1 MATKITT
8 PELFNLSSNNTAA
21 TQLPVFTTSTRPT
34 PTASTVQVEYL
45 VIGGGGAGGG
55 WGGGGGAG
63 GYLTNYGGSK
73 ISLTSSVDYAIA
85 VGEGG
90 VKQANSGTRVA
101 ANAGEDS
108 SIIGTGIS
116 VVADGGGGGGT
127 MIFGSSTTEYPA
139 QSGGSGGGASSMR
152 NASVGGSGTTGQGND
167 GGNSPAQD
175 PGYPG
180 GGGGG
185 GASSA
190 GGDGQNSSG
199 NNSPGNGGNGLASL
213 ITGTSIIR
221 AGGGGGFLYGGPNTA
236 TDGGISTGGT
246 GGGGAGGRYVS
257 PSNGFLSTFSNG
269 VDGQVN
275 TGSGGG
281 SGSVNPY
288 QSGSNI
294 YGGSTASGGSGI
306 VILRYPTNSSPVI
319 KTTGSLVYTQST
331 DGSDTVIQFTEGSG
345 NVSFASAGI
354 AVGEMIFN
362 STTEKV
368 EYWDGFQWNM
378 IKDELQTILAS
389 ENFNISAYTGT
400 GGTAT
405 DTDITSVGFK
415 PDFAWFKGDTNTYYH
430 VLYDSIRGTN
440 AAISTNNTNGNYSN
454 YNRLQSFNNDGYSIR
469 ANNAGD
475 LWKINRTGN
484 SFIVYGWK
492 GGDGFVSNSD
502 GNISVNVSANPDAGF
517 SIVTGNVGSGA
528 KTFGTGL
535 NQAPELVIGI
545 PTVAST
551 GGWGVWFK
559 DWTTYQYMQINNT
572 NALTTAASDLWN
584 LSNWNTTGL
593 MGVTSSMWGT
603 NSPFVHYCFHSV
615 AGYSKIDSFV
625 GSGNSGNKQTTGFE
639 PGWIML
645 KRTSPAGAGWY
656 IIDNVR
662 GANKYLSANSNG
674 AEQTSGS
681 NLVFESD
688 GFSFTGSSFNF
699 SGHEHIYI
707 AIAT

>member
-8 PELFNLSSNNTAA
+8 PKLFNLSSNNTAA

-63 GYLTNYGGSK
+63 GYLTNYGASK

-101 ANAGEDS
+101 ANPGEDS

-139 QSGGSGGGASSMR
+139 QNGGSGGGASAMR
-152 NASVGGSGTTGQGND
+152 NVSSGGSGTTGQGED

-175 PGYPG
+175 PNFPG

-185 GASSA
+185 GASSV
-190 GGDGQNSSG
+190 GGDGQSASG
-199 NNSPGNGGNGLASL
+199 SPAYAAGNGGDGEPSS
-213 ITGTSIIR
+213 ITGTSITR
-221 AGGGGGFLYGGPNTA
+221 AGGGGGFTYGVSVTNV
-236 TDGGISTGGT
+236 SSGGT

-257 PSNGFLSTFSNG
+257 SGNAYNPSPSNA

-281 SGSVNPY
+281 SGSVTK
-288 QSGSNI
+288 SGSGSSW
-294 YGGSTASGGSGI
+294 YGGDTASGGSGI

-354 AVGEMIFN
+354 TVGEMIFN

-378 IKDELQTILAS
+378 IKDEDTYAPSLKMYLNAS
-389 ENFNISAYTGT
+389 DTASYPGTGT
-400 GGTAT
+400 TWFDLTSNNNNGTINGANWNPGGYFNFDGSNDDVSGTGFTPSLT
-405 DTDITSVGFK
+405 DVQTVNYWVRNSTISSPEV
-415 PDFAWFKGDTNTYYH
+415 
-430 VLYDSIRGTN
+430 VMSIG
-440 AAISTNNTNGNYSN
+440 
-454 YNRLQSFNNDGYSIR
+454 Q
-469 ANNAGD
+469 
-475 LWKINRTGN
+475 TGN
-484 SFIVYGWK
+484 SNAYSWINFAYDNTGTINGSYGITN
-492 GGDGFVSNSD
+492 GGISNKTITNSAYVGNTWYNVCFLVFPENRGTSSQCFKIYIDGSEV
-502 GNISVNVSANPDAGF
+502 A
-517 SIVTGNVGSGA
+517 VTDSTGSG
-528 KTFGTGL
+528 TL
-535 NQAPELVIGI
+535 
-545 PTVAST
+545 PTVQGYPIIGRYS
-551 GGWGVWFK
+551 GQSILRFSG
-559 DWTTYQYMQINNT
+559 
-572 NALTTAASDLWN
+572 DL
-584 LSNWNTTGL
+584 
-593 MGVTSSMWGT
+593 
-603 NSPFVHYCFHSV
+603 
-615 AGYSKIDSFV
+615 SKIRIF
-625 GSGNSGNKQTTGFE
+625 NTRITE
-639 PGWIML
+639 
-645 KRTSPAGAGWY
+645 
-656 IIDNVR
+656 
-662 GANKYLSANSNG
+662 
-674 AEQTSGS
+674 AEITALYNEG
-681 NLVFESD
+681 E
-688 GFSFTGSSFNF
+688 
-699 SGHEHIYI
+699 
-707 AIAT
+707 

>member
-21 TQLPVFTTSTRPT
+21 TQLPVFTTSERPT
-34 PTASTVQVEYL
+34 PTTSTVQVEYL

-73 ISLTSSVDYAIA
+73 TPLTSSANYAIV

-90 VKQANSGTRVA
+90 VKQTVAATAANS
-101 ANAGEDS
+101 GEDS

-116 VVADGGGGGGT
+116 ITATGGGAGGT
-127 MIFGSSTTEYPA
+127 KNGNTTEFPA
-139 QSGGSGGGASSMR
+139 QNGGSGGGASAMR
-152 NASVGGSGTTGQGND
+152 SASVGGSGNTPSTTPSQGNN

-175 PGYPG
+175 PNFPG

-185 GASSA
+185 GANA
-190 GGDGQNSSG
+190 NGGDGQSASG
-199 NNSPGNGGNGLASL
+199 SPAYAGGDGGNGLASL
-213 ITGTSIIR
+213 ITGTSVTR
-221 AGGGGGFLYGGPNTA
+221 AGGGGGFTY
-236 TDGGISTGGT
+236 GISVTNVSSGGT

-257 PSNGFLSTFSNG
+257 SGNSSNPSPSNA

-281 SGSVNPY
+281 SGSVT
-288 QSGSNI
+288 QSGSGSSW
-294 YGGSTASGGSGI
+294 YGGDTASGGSGI
-306 VILRYPTNSSPVI
+306 VILRYPTSSSSVI
-319 KTTGSLVYTQST
+319 KTTGSLVYTEST

-378 IKDELQTILAS
+378 IKDESQIILAS

-400 GGTAT
+400 GVTTT

-492 GGDGFVSNSD
+492 AGGAAVPNTNGSTASQ
-502 GNISVNVSANPDAGF
+502 VSANAAGGF
-517 SIVTGNVGSGA
+517 SIVKTTGTSGA
-528 KTFGTGL
+528 ITFGHGL
-535 NQAPELVIGI
+535 DTAPEMIINKGITSSGWSWLVYHKDIG
-545 PTVAST
+545 TGKYLKLNSTDSTTTNSAS
-551 GGWGVWFK
+551 F
-559 DWTTYQYMQINNT
+559 
-572 NALTTAASDLWN
+572 S
-584 LSNWNTTGL
+584 S
-593 MGVTSSMWGT
+593 VTSTTIT
-603 NSPFVHYCFHSV
+603 NNSSNSSSDYINYCFHSV

-688 GFSFTGSSFNF
+688 GFSFTGSSFNS